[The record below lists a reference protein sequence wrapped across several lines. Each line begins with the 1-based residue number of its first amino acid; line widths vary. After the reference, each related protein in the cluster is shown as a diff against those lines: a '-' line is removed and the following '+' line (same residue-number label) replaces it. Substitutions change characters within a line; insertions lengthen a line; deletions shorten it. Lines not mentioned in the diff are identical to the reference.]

1 MDKHKI
7 LIVEDEESLLHVI
20 KAYFVKEG
28 YEVFTS
34 TCGKDALDV
43 FDNAKIELVILDLM
57 IPKING
63 FEVLKVIRSQSN
75 VPVVIMTALSDEQNI
90 LKGYSLKA
98 DDYITKP
105 LNPKVLVAKV
115 NNLISRVSESDLT
128 TGYKIDNFRV
138 DFATKEIFLDEKA
151 LNLSKTGYKLLL
163 FFLRNSNKTCS
174 RELLLDEIWGLDVF
188 VDDRIIDTY
197 IKTLRKVIKP
207 YKYIETVFGIG
218 YKFVIKKDEE
228 KA

>member
-20 KAYFVKEG
+20 KAYFVKKG

-34 TCGKDALDV
+34 TNGRDALDI
-43 FDNAKIELVILDLM
+43 FDNANIELVILDLM

-63 FEVLKVIRSQSN
+63 FEVLKVIRSQSS
-75 VPVVIMTALSDEQNI
+75 VPVIIMTAVSDEQNI

-115 NNLISRVSESDLT
+115 SNLLSRVGKDDLT
-128 TGYKIDNFRV
+128 SGYKISNFRV
-138 DFATKEIFLDEKA
+138 DFATKEIFLDEKV

-163 FFLRNSNKTCS
+163 FFLRNTNKTCS
-174 RELLLDEIWGLDVF
+174 RDLLLDEIWGLDVY

-197 IKTLRKVIKP
+197 IKTLRKAIKP

-218 YKFVIKKDEE
+218 YKFVVSKDEQ
-228 KA
+228 K

>member
-1 MDKHKI
+1 MNKHKI

-20 KAYFVKEG
+20 KAYFLKKG

-34 TCGKDALDV
+34 TDGKDALDI
-43 FDNAKIELVILDLM
+43 FDNANIELVILDLM

-63 FEVLKVIRSQSN
+63 FEVLKVIRSQSS
-75 VPVVIMTALSDEQNI
+75 VPVIIMTALSDEQNI

-115 NNLISRVSESDLT
+115 DNLLSRVSESDLT
-128 TGYKIDNFRV
+128 TGYTIKNFRV
-138 DFATKEIFLDEKA
+138 DFATKQIFLDEKP
-151 LNLSKTGYKLLL
+151 LNLSKTGYNLLL
-163 FFLRNSNKTCS
+163 YFLRNNNKTCS
-174 RELLLDEIWGLDVF
+174 RELLLDEIWGLDVY

-197 IKTLRKVIKP
+197 IKTLRKAIKP
-207 YKYIETVFGIG
+207 YTFIQTVFGIG
-218 YKFVIKKDEE
+218 YKFVIDKDEKE
-228 KA
+228 